1 MSSGLKSFMNDVL
14 RKAFPFCAVFNIIWR
29 LEIQYS
35 YWKEKLFQTKR
46 VMKMF
51 LKGLICNRCR
61 DLAEMF
67 HAVIEHLN
75 IVISKA
81 VEWCTESTNLLA
93 IA

>member
-1 MSSGLKSFMNDVL
+1 
-14 RKAFPFCAVFNIIWR
+14 
-29 LEIQYS
+29 
-35 YWKEKLFQTKR
+35 
-46 VMKMF
+46 MF

-81 VEWCTESTNLLA
+81 VE
-93 IA
+93 